1 MIFQC
6 KYSENVYD
14 AGLQFAERRQGDEQV
29 GQEANV
35 NTGESGVY
43 LFFSAS
49 GFQHQLSNSAG
60 VWQHYLDKPRTE
72 LQYSMTLEAIV
83 ALKY

>member
-14 AGLQFAERRQGDEQV
+14 AGLQFAERDEQVGQEAKV

-60 VWQHYLDKPRTE
+60 VWQH
-72 LQYSMTLEAIV
+72 
-83 ALKY
+83 